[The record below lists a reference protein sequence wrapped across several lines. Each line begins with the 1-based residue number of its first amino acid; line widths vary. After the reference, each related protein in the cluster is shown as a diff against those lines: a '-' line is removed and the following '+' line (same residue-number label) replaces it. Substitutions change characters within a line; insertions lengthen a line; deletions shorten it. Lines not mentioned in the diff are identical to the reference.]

1 MICTAKPFETSVLSG
16 KAVSGKLL
24 FALAIS
30 VPLFAGENAVLSTGF
45 RIHAE
50 RHEVVGP
57 VTRLY
62 TNNGTIE
69 VPSNLITSFEC
80 EEYVPP
86 AQAPAAAPAVAPP
99 PAPASPKTTD
109 PKTLVKEAA
118 ARNSLPP
125 AFVASV
131 AKAESAMKQN
141 AVSPKGAIGV
151 MQLMPATAKSLDA
164 DPRDPEQN
172 IDAGTRLLHDLLI
185 KYDGDV
191 VKALAAYN
199 AGEGAVDKYK
209 GLPPYR
215 ETQEYVN
222 KVIRDYQKNSNQ

>member
-1 MICTAKPFETSVLSG
+1 
-16 KAVSGKLL
+16 
-24 FALAIS
+24 
-30 VPLFAGENAVLSTGF
+30 LFAGENAVLSTGF

-50 RHEVVGP
+50 RHEVVGS

-69 VPSNLITSFEC
+69 VPSTLIASFEK

-86 AQAPAAAPAVAPP
+86 APAAVAPP
-99 PAPASPKTTD
+99 PVTEVSPPPPKTTD

-131 AKAESAMKQN
+131 AKAESAMRQD

-164 DPRDPEQN
+164 DPHDPEQN

-199 AGEGAVDKYK
+199 AGPGAVDKYK

>member
-1 MICTAKPFETSVLSG
+1 MLS
-16 KAVSGKLL
+16 KL
-24 FALAIS
+24 FLAILAAS
-30 VPLFAGENAVLSTGF
+30 TAFAGEYAVLATGF

-50 RHEVVGP
+50 RHEVDGSNV
-57 VTRLY
+57 RLF
-62 TNNGTIE
+62 TKDGMIE
-69 VPSNLITSFEC
+69 VPASAVSAFEN
-80 EEYVPP
+80 EEY
-86 AQAPAAAPAVAPP
+86 VAPP
-99 PAPASPKTTD
+99 PAPAAALPEPAAPAPKSTD
-109 PKTLVKEAA
+109 PKALVQEAA
-118 ARNSLPP
+118 LRNSLPP

-151 MQLMPATAKSLDA
+151 MQLMPATAKALDA
-164 DPRDPEQN
+164 DPRDTEQN
-172 IDAGTRLLHDLLI
+172 IDAGTRLLKELLI

-199 AGEGAVDKYK
+199 AGPGAVARYN

-222 KVIRDYQKNSNQ
+222 KVIRDYQKNAGQ